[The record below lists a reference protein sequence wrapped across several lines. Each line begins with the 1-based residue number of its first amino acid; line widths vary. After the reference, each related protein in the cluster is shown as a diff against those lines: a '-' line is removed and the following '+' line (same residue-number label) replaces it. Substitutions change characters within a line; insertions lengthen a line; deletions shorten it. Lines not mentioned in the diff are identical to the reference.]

1 MKKETFIVLTSI
13 IPILLFF
20 NVIIFKKILI
30 ANIIISLT
38 LVIISGRLLSEIIKF
53 KNTTN

>member
-20 NVIIFKKILI
+20 NVIILKKILI